1 MNEKKEINF
10 KLLNKSLN
18 EIKENELKK
27 FIDNKYY
34 FLNEIKNIIYDLKN
48 INFLNDNIIN
58 DYEIFLLSYFFKN
71 NITFNNTNEI
81 FKNLIEL
88 YKLFEIEI
96 KENNINENNLYYV
109 INNYYLNIKK
119 ENELSI
125 IIKKIIINILNVNKS
140 YNEKYYLLL
149 K

>member
-71 NITFNNTNEI
+71 NITFNNDNEI

-109 INNYYLNIKK
+109 ISNYYLNIKK

-140 YNEKYYLLL
+140 YYEKYYLLL